1 MNPVF
6 VELAVIFVLLLA
18 NGLFSMAEI
27 AIVSSRKAKLRQLAD
42 AGDTRAR
49 LALTLAE
56 SPNTFLA
63 TVQVGITLVGVLAA
77 AFSGASISE
86 QLAVYLRQFATFGSY
101 AENIAFGLVVVTLTY
116 FTLVIGELLPK
127 RIGLGNPEGVARL
140 LAGPMHRLSR
150 LGAPL
155 VALLGR
161 STDLLL
167 ALFRI
172 KPVPEAHVSEEEV
185 RLLVREGTR
194 AGIFHPKE
202 PAMIESVMAFDR
214 LPVRDFMTPRAKIIW
229 INVTDSYDTV
239 WHRIVVSA
247 HSTFPV
253 YEGTRDQVLGLVTVK
268 SIYANLAAGAP
279 VNVRDLTTP
288 ALVVPASLSASA
300 LLERFKQT
308 GKHVALV
315 TDEIGTTCG
324 LISLHDIMEA
334 IVGELPSLGD
344 RLKPKAVRRD
354 DGRWLVDGLLD
365 AAEFER
371 VVADFPLHTGAAR
384 DYDTFAGFVVKH
396 LGRVPTEGESFHYHG
411 YLVEVIDLDGQ
422 RVDKVLL
429 LPLKNLPAPSRL
441 L

>member
-1 MNPVF
+1 MTTVLL
-6 VELAVIFVLLLA
+6 ELTVIFVLLVA
-18 NGLFSMAEI
+18 NGVFSMAEI
-27 AIVSSRKAKLRQLAD
+27 AIVSSRKAKLRSLAD

-49 LALTLAE
+49 LALSLAE

-86 QLAVYLRQFATFGSY
+86 KLAAYLRDFPVLAPH
-101 AENIAFGLVVVTLTY
+101 ADKLAFGLVVVVLTY

-150 LGAPL
+150 LGAP
-155 VALLGR
+155 VVTLLGR

-172 KPVPEAHVSEEEV
+172 KAEPDVKVSEEEV

-194 AGIFHPKE
+194 AGIFHPEE
-202 PAMIESVMAFDR
+202 PAMVESVMAFDR
-214 LPVRDFMTPRAKIIW
+214 LPVRDLMTPRAKIIW
-229 INVTDSYDTV
+229 INVTDSHDTI

-253 YEGTRDQVLGLVTVK
+253 YEGKRDHVLGLVTVK

-288 ALVVPASLSASA
+288 ALIVPASLSATA
-300 LLERFKQT
+300 LLERFKRT
-308 GKHVALV
+308 RKHVALV
-315 TDEIGTTCG
+315 TDEFGAISG

-334 IVGELPSLGD
+334 IVGELPAPGD
-344 RLKPKAVRRD
+344 RLKPRAVRRD

-365 AAEFER
+365 VAEFER
-371 VVADFPLHTGAAR
+371 TVTDFPLHTGPAR
-384 DYDTFAGFVVKH
+384 DYESFAGFIVKH
-396 LGRVPTEGESFHYHG
+396 LGHVPLEGESFRYHG
-411 YLVEVIDLDGQ
+411 YLVEIIDLDGH

-429 LPLKNLPAPSRL
+429 LPLKDLPA
-441 L
+441 

>member
-1 MNPVF
+1 MNSVF
-6 VELAVIFVLLLA
+6 LELAVIFALLLA

-56 SPNTFLA
+56 SPNSFLA
-63 TVQVGITLVGVLAA
+63 TVQIGITLVGVLAA

-86 QLAVYLRQFATFGSY
+86 QLAAYLREFPSLAPS
-101 AENIAFGLVVVTLTY
+101 ADKIAFGLVVLTLTY

-127 RIGLGNPEGVARL
+127 RIGLGNPEGVARA

-167 ALFRI
+167 ALCRI
-172 KPVPEAHVSEEEV
+172 QPVPEARVTEEEV

-194 AGIFHPKE
+194 AGIFHPQE

-214 LPVRDFMTPRAKIIW
+214 VPVRDLMTPRAKIIW
-229 INVTDSYDTV
+229 INAADTHETI

-253 YEGTRDQVLGLVTVK
+253 YEGTRDNVLGFVTIK
-268 SIYANLAAGAP
+268 AIYANLAAGAA

-288 ALVVPASLSASA
+288 ALIVPGSQPATT
-300 LLERFKQT
+300 LLEAFKKS

-315 TDEIGTTCG
+315 TDEFGGISG
-324 LISLHDIMEA
+324 LVSLHDIMET
-334 IVGELPSLGD
+334 IVGEMPTQGD
-344 RLKPKAVRRD
+344 RHQPKAVRRD
-354 DGRWLVDGLLD
+354 DGSWLVDGMFD
-365 AAEFER
+365 AGDFER
-371 VVADFPLHTGAAR
+371 AVTDFPLHPAHER
-384 DYDTFAGFVVKH
+384 DYQTFAGFVVKRFGH
-396 LGRVPTEGESFHYHG
+396 TPGEGESFHHAG
-411 YLVEVIDLDGQ
+411 YLVEVIDLDGH
-422 RVDKVLL
+422 RVDKVALI
-429 LPLKNLPAPSRL
+429 PLKNLPTPPTA
-441 L
+441 